1 MQSKKKVSEAV
12 IRRLP
17 KYLRYIGELKEN
29 NITKVSSAQLAEK
42 MEMTASQIRQDFSYF
57 GGFGQQGY
65 GYNVEILYESFKNIL
80 LEESPFSVII
90 IGAGN
95 LGTALAK
102 YNNFHKRGFDIIGI
116 FDINPKL
123 IGKIINGKEI
133 MNIDFLEDFIE
144 KNETDIVILSLPSSE
159 TRDIAIRVANAGVKG
174 LFNFSPMD
182 LKLPH
187 DIPIENIH
195 LSDSLMVLGYKIKNY
210 QEEKKWKLTPR
221 PISETQYWPDMAVQ
235 ERQH

>member
-210 QEEKKWKLTPR
+210 QEEKK
-221 PISETQYWPDMAVQ
+221 
-235 ERQH
+235 

>member
-1 MQSKKKVSEAV
+1 MQAKKRISEAV

-17 KYLRYIGELKEN
+17 RYLRYIGELKDNGIE
-29 NITKVSSAQLAEK
+29 KVSSSQLGEK
-42 MEMTASQIRQDFSYF
+42 MGMTASQIRQDFSYF

-65 GYNVEILYESFKNIL
+65 GYSVQLLLDSMKQIL
-80 LEESPFSVII
+80 LKDQGFTVII

-102 YNNFHKRGFDIIGI
+102 YNNFHDRGFDIIGI

-123 IGKIINGKEI
+123 IGKTINSNEI
-133 MNIDFLEDFIE
+133 MCIDKLEDFISE
-144 KNETDIVILSLPSSE
+144 HQPDIAILSLPRSE
-159 TRDIAIRVANAGVKG
+159 TKDIAVRVANSGVKG

-187 DIPIENIH
+187 DIPIENVH
-195 LSDSLMVLGYKIKNY
+195 LSDSLMVLGYKIMNF
-210 QEEKKWKLTPR
+210 QEEK
-221 PISETQYWPDMAVQ
+221 
-235 ERQH
+235 

>member
-1 MQSKKKVSEAV
+1 MQAKKRISEAV

-17 KYLRYIGELKEN
+17 RYLRYIGELKDNGIE
-29 NITKVSSAQLAEK
+29 KVSSSQLGEK
-42 MEMTASQIRQDFSYF
+42 MGMTASQIRQDFSYF

-65 GYNVEILYESFKNIL
+65 GYSVQLLLDSMKQIL
-80 LEESPFSVII
+80 LKDQGFTVII

-102 YNNFHKRGFDIIGI
+102 YNNFHDRGFDIIGI

-123 IGKIINGKEI
+123 IGKTINSNEI
-133 MNIDFLEDFIE
+133 MCIDKLEDFISE
-144 KNETDIVILSLPSSE
+144 HQPDIAILSLPRSE
-159 TRDIAIRVANAGVKG
+159 TKDIAVRVANSGVKG

-187 DIPIENIH
+187 DIPIENVH
-195 LSDSLMVLGYKIKNY
+195 LSDSLMVLGYKIKNF
-210 QEEKKWKLTPR
+210 QEEK
-221 PISETQYWPDMAVQ
+221 
-235 ERQH
+235 